1 MAGAL
6 STLGLGSQGVLTR
19 DIIDQL
25 KAADE
30 SSIIKPIERKIEL
43 SNAKQ
48 STLSD
53 IKKLVTDLNT
63 QIVSL
68 SEPELYQKKSASLT
82 GDSITVETS
91 IKAKEQNF
99 SLDVKSL
106 ATRDIQES
114 TQGYAY
120 EDALMDV
127 QTLTFNINGNDYTL
141 EVGITDTLKTVAQKI
156 GEQSDGKIEAS
167 VLNVGG
173 DNGFK
178 LILKSKDTGVDSAIT
193 VTSSLGGSPFSRIGD
208 TPKDAEV
215 ELDGIT
221 ITRKN
226 NSFDDL
232 IEGVTLN
239 LTNIGKTSV
248 KIEHNSEKLVE
259 EMAGFAEKYN
269 AVIDKLSAVTK
280 YDAESKSAGVFQGS
294 SEIRNIISSINNI
307 IGRSITEDG
316 KTIADFGFE
325 PQRGGKISFK
335 ESDFKQILKEDASK
349 LEDFF
354 RGTDGDNGLFNKFED
369 ALFNINTS
377 SSGDIKS
384 LSKSLEE
391 RLKSLGIDQIKAQT
405 RLDDRYEIMAK
416 RFASFDAVIG
426 RLSNQ
431 SDAIQSM
438 IDAQF
443 AKE

>member
-30 SSIIKPIERKIEL
+30 SSIIKPIEKKIEL
-43 SNAKQ
+43 SSAKQ

-53 IKKLVTDLNT
+53 IKKLITDLNT
-63 QIVSL
+63 QVISL

-82 GDSITVETS
+82 GSSITVETS

-99 SLDVKSL
+99 NLDVKSL

-114 TQGYAY
+114 AQGYAY

-127 QTLTFNINGNDYTL
+127 QTLTFNIDGNDYTL

-156 GEQSDGKIEAS
+156 GEQSNGKIEAS

-173 DNGFK
+173 VDGFK
-178 LILKSKDTGVDSAIT
+178 LILKSKDTGADSTIT
-193 VTSSLGGSPFSRIGD
+193 VTSSLGGSPFTRIGD
-208 TPKDAEV
+208 APKDAEV

-221 ITRKN
+221 VTRKS

-239 LTNIGKTSV
+239 LSSVGKTSV
-248 KIEHNSEKLVE
+248 KIEQNSEKLIE
-259 EMAGFAEKYN
+259 EMTAFGEKYN

-280 YDAESKSAGVFQGS
+280 YDAENKSAGVFQGS
-294 SEIRNIISSINNI
+294 SEIRNIVSSINNI
-307 IGRSITEDG
+307 IGRAVTQDG
-316 KTIADFGFE
+316 KTITDFGFE

-335 ESDFKQILKEDASK
+335 ESDFKQMLKEDSNK

-369 ALFNINTS
+369 TLFDINTS
-377 SSGDIKS
+377 SSGNMKS
-384 LSKSLEE
+384 LDKSIEE

-426 RLSNQ
+426 RLSSQ

-438 IDAQF
+438 IEAQF
-443 AKE
+443 AKK